1 MSENINPAKRFLRNE
16 IVYCT
21 HGALI
26 IFKQTITN
34 RFKDRLI
41 SMDTCS
47 KKCVNQEEVK
57 KTLKTMPSPDTI
69 QGLSEIF
76 KALGD
81 ASRIKIVTAL
91 LDREHCVCDLSV
103 LCGQS
108 ESAVS
113 HQLRVLRTLRIVKNR
128 RQGKNVYY
136 SLDDDHVRALLQM
149 SIEHISH

>member
-1 MSENINPAKRFLRNE
+1 MRNE

-21 HGALI
+21 HEALI
-26 IFKQTITN
+26 IFAN
-34 RFKDRLI
+34 RFKDRLTT
-41 SMDTCS
+41 MDTCS
-47 KKCVNQEEVK
+47 KKCINPEEVK
-57 KTLKTMPSPDTI
+57 KTLKTMPSTDTI
-69 QGLSEIF
+69 LGLSEIF

-91 LDREHCVCDLSV
+91 LEREHCVCDLSV
-103 LCGQS
+103 LCDQS

-136 SLDDDHVRALLQM
+136 SLDDDHVRTLLQM

>member
-1 MSENINPAKRFLRNE
+1 M
-16 IVYCT
+16 
-21 HGALI
+21 
-26 IFKQTITN
+26 
-34 RFKDRLI
+34 D
-41 SMDTCS
+41 MDTCS
-47 KKCVNQEEVK
+47 QKCINPEDVE

-69 QGLSEIF
+69 LGLSKIF

-91 LDREHCVCDLSV
+91 LDLEHCVCDLSV

-128 RQGKNVYY
+128 RQGKTVYY
-136 SLDDDHVRALLQM
+136 SLDDDHVRSLLQM

>member
-1 MSENINPAKRFLRNE
+1 M
-16 IVYCT
+16 
-21 HGALI
+21 
-26 IFKQTITN
+26 TN
-34 RFKDRLI
+34 
-41 SMDTCS
+41 MDTCQQ
-47 KKCVNQEEVK
+47 KCINPEEVK
-57 KTLKTMPSPDTI
+57 KTLEVMPSPETI

-76 KALGD
+76 KALAD

-91 LDREHCVCDLSV
+91 LAREHCVCDLAV

-128 RQGKNVYY
+128 RQGKIVYY
-136 SLDDDHVRALLQM
+136 SLDDDHVRSLLQM